1 MGCYALRMENFLNQL
16 PAILG
21 VTVGALGTL
30 LVTSLTDR
38 ARWRRDHAVRWDTRR
53 LDAYVAYATL
63 IKEIHA
69 VALRVSAPYRGYSK
83 SPPIDR
89 AQGLELFAEANA
101 RRTKAWEG
109 MLLLGDEKTVGAARS
124 WQDAVAAEEQ
134 LCSSNSVDEME
145 WQSAVEVVDQARDR
159 FYLAAR
165 ENLGVNGG
173 SVAQSPF
180 LRARPRPV
188 PSGFDRPAESSTD

>member
-1 MGCYALRMENFLNQL
+1 
-16 PAILG
+16 
-21 VTVGALGTL
+21 
-30 LVTSLTDR
+30 
-38 ARWRRDHAVRWDTRR
+38 
-53 LDAYVAYATL
+53 L

>member
-1 MGCYALRMENFLNQL
+1 MENFLNQL

-38 ARWRRDHAVRWDTRR
+38 ARWRRDQAVRWDTRR

-63 IKEIHA
+63 IKEIHL
-69 VALRVSAPYRGYSK
+69 VALRVSAPYRRYSK

-109 MLLLGDEKTVGAARS
+109 MLLLGDEKTVGAARA

-134 LCSSNSVDEME
+134 LCSSDSVGEME
-145 WQSAVEVVDQARDR
+145 WQSAVEAVDQSRDR

-165 ENLGVNGG
+165 ESLGVHGG

-188 PSGFDRPAESSTD
+188 SSGFDRSAESSAD